1 MHDAVRHLDLM
12 HSPSAPGLNT
22 CIFGASGGIGAAFV
36 RRLQA
41 QPDIARVHAGARS
54 NMDGGPKVRPFTFD
68 LSNEASIAEAAGSF
82 GFPDLTIVATGM
94 LHSANI
100 QPEKSLKMQTP
111 EAYAAAFA
119 VNTIG
124 PALIGKH
131 LLPRLPK
138 DRRSVFAVL
147 SARVGSISDNRLGG
161 WHAYRASKAA
171 LNMVVRNFA
180 IEMAR
185 THPQAI
191 IVALHPGTVD
201 TALSQ
206 PFQRGVA
213 ENKLF
218 TPDYTAG
225 RMLDVLDR
233 LTPEDSGQLLAW
245 DGERIPF

>member
-1 MHDAVRHLDLM
+1 MVAP
-12 HSPSAPGLNT
+12 SPPAT
-22 CIFGASGGIGAAFV
+22 TACVFGASGGIGSAFV
-36 RRLQA
+36 ARLA
-41 QPDIARVHAGARS
+41 NNPDVTKIYAGARNVS
-54 NMDGGPKVRPFTFD
+54 PANGKITPFAFD
-68 LSNEASIAEAAGSF
+68 LGDESSIEVAVQTIGQ
-82 GFPDLTIVATGM
+82 PDLTIVATGM
-94 LHSANI
+94 LHSDQI
-100 QPEKSLKMQTP
+100 QPEKSLRALSSNAFEQ
-111 EAYAAAFA
+111 AFA
-119 VNTIG
+119 INTIG

-138 DRRSVFAVL
+138 DRRSVFAFL

-161 WHAYRASKAA
+161 WHAYRASKAG
-171 LNMVVRNFA
+171 LNMLVRNFA

-218 TPDYTAG
+218 TPDYAAG
-225 RMLDVLDR
+225 GMLDVLAG
-233 LTPEDSGQLLAW
+233 LTPEDSGQFFAW
-245 DGERIPF
+245 DGERIAF

>member
-1 MHDAVRHLDLM
+1 MVA
-12 HSPSAPGLNT
+12 NT
-22 CIFGASGGIGAAFV
+22 LSVNTACVFGASGGIGSAFV
-36 RRLQA
+36 QRLVA
-41 QPDIARVHAGARS
+41 APAITLVHAGARKALPTS
-54 NMDGGPKVRPFTFD
+54 EKTAPFAFD
-68 LSNEASIAEAAGSF
+68 LQDETSIAAAAQNIGSA
-82 GFPDLTIVATGM
+82 DLTLVATGM
-94 LHSANI
+94 LHDDNI
-100 QPEKSLKMQTP
+100 QPEKSLRMLSTKAFQH
-111 EAYAAAFA
+111 AFA

-131 LLPRLPK
+131 FLPQLPK
-138 DRRSVFAVL
+138 DRRSIFAFL

-171 LNMVVRNFA
+171 LNMTVRNLA

-201 TALSQ
+201 TELSQ

-213 ENKLF
+213 PEKLF
-218 TPDYTAG
+218 TADYAAE
-225 RMLDVLDR
+225 RMLQVLGG
-233 LTPEDSGQLLAW
+233 LTPEDSGQLYAW

>member
-1 MHDAVRHLDLM
+1 M
-12 HSPSAPGLNT
+12 HSPSALGLIA

-36 RRLQA
+36 RQLQA
-41 QPDIARVHAGARS
+41 QPDIACVHAGARS
-54 NMDGGPKVRPFTFD
+54 NIDFGSAVRPFAFD
-68 LSNEASIAEAAGSF
+68 LNDEASIAEAAGSI
-82 GFPDLTIVATGM
+82 GAPDLTIVATGM
-94 LHSANI
+94 LHSADI
-100 QPEKSLKMQTP
+100 QPEKSLKLQTP

-131 LLPRLPK
+131 LLPQLPK

-201 TALSQ
+201 TELSQ
-206 PFQRGVA
+206 PFQRGVP
-213 ENKLF
+213 EQKLF
-218 TPDYTAG
+218 TPEYAAT
-225 RMLDVLDR
+225 RMLDLLAG
-233 LTPEDSGQLLAW
+233 LTPEDSGQFFAW
-245 DGERIPF
+245 DGERIAF

>member
-1 MHDAVRHLDLM
+1 MHL
-12 HSPSAPGLNT
+12 PPAPGLNA

-36 RRLQA
+36 RQLQA
-41 QPDIARVHAGARS
+41 QPEIACVHAGARS
-54 NMDGGPKVRPFTFD
+54 NIDGNPKVRPFAFD
-68 LSNEASIAEAAGSF
+68 LNDEASIADAAITIGS
-82 GFPDLTIVATGM
+82 PDLAIVATGM
-94 LHSANI
+94 LHSASI
-100 QPEKSLKMQTP
+100 QPEKSLKIQTP

-171 LNMVVRNFA
+171 LNMIVRNFA

-191 IVALHPGTVD
+191 IVALHPGTAD

-218 TPDYTAG
+218 TPDYAAG
-225 RMLDVLDR
+225 RMLDVLAG
-233 LTPEDSGQLLAW
+233 LTPEESGHLFAW
-245 DGERIPF
+245 DGERIAF

>member
-1 MHDAVRHLDLM
+1 M
-12 HSPSAPGLNT
+12 HSPSVPGLNT

-36 RRLQA
+36 RQLQT
-41 QPDIARVHAGARS
+41 QPDIACIYAGARS
-54 NMDGGPKVRPFTFD
+54 NMDRGRKVQPFSFD
-68 LSNEASIAEAAGSF
+68 LSNEASIADASDSIGS
-82 GFPDLTIVATGM
+82 PDLTIVATGM
-94 LHSANI
+94 LHGADI

-171 LNMVVRNFA
+171 LNMIVRNFA

-201 TALSQ
+201 TQLSQ
-206 PFQRGVA
+206 PFQRGVP
-213 ENKLF
+213 EQKLF
-218 TPDYTAG
+218 TPDHAAA
-225 RMLDVLDR
+225 RMLDVLAG
-233 LTPEDSGQLLAW
+233 LKPEDSGQLFAW

>member
-1 MHDAVRHLDLM
+1 M
-12 HSPSAPGLNT
+12 HSPSASGLNT
-22 CIFGASGGIGAAFV
+22 CIFGARGGIGAAFV
-36 RRLQA
+36 RQLQA
-41 QPDIARVHAGARS
+41 QPETAFVHAGARS
-54 NMDGGPKVRPFTFD
+54 NIDGGPKIRPFAFD
-68 LSNEASIAEAAGSF
+68 LNDEASIAEAAGSV
-82 GFPDLTIVATGM
+82 GSPDLAIVTTGM
-94 LHSANI
+94 LHSANV

-111 EAYAAAFA
+111 EAYTAAFA
-119 VNTIG
+119 ANAIG

-171 LNMVVRNFA
+171 LNMIVRNFA

-201 TALSQ
+201 TELSQ
-206 PFQRGVA
+206 PFQRGVP
-213 ENKLF
+213 EQKLF
-218 TPDYTAG
+218 TPDYAAA
-225 RMLDVLDR
+225 RMLDVLAR
-233 LTPEDSGQLLAW
+233 LKPEDSGQLFAW